1 VPAADKLKT
10 SALVQIAAIDRQRS
24 HLKTRER
31 HIAYG
36 GGATPDDYAD
46 FNAMCL
52 AVVDRVTG
60 RHDAYYERA
69 LREIEQCG
77 SFTSIEL
84 AQVLH
89 GLVRSLKRDIDEGW
103 LATFREIEHA
113 DVYNDL
119 LDSADRQASQGQIG
133 PALIVIRSVL
143 EGHLRQLAVKY
154 DIALTVDPVD
164 PDDPKQRTTPQHVN
178 DELAQVAYG
187 QAEHKSVGIWLRQ
200 GAQANPNRERT
211 IDLATQVRNFIAKYP
226 A

>member
-1 VPAADKLKT
+1 MPAVDKLKT

-31 HIAYG
+31 HIALG

-77 SFTSIEL
+77 SFTSMEL

-133 PALIVIRSVL
+133 PALILIRSVL
-143 EGHLRQLAVKY
+143 EGHLRQLAAKY
-154 DIALTVDPVD
+154 DIALTVDP
-164 PDDPKQRTTPQHVN
+164 DDFKLRTTPQHVN
-178 DELAQVAYG
+178 DELAQVVYG
-187 QAEHKSVGIWLRQ
+187 QAEHKTVGLWLRQ
-200 GAQANPNRERT
+200 GAQPNPNRERT
-211 IDLATQVRNFIAKYP
+211 IDLATQVRGFIAKYP